1 MDTKDLI
8 NALNDLIE
16 TCKDGEYGFSS
27 SAEHLRNAEVRE
39 LFMRRADGC
48 HTAAAE
54 LRTQVQALGGDA
66 EDSGTV
72 VGAAHRGWVAVKGK
86 LAGYSDKS
94 ILEETER
101 GEDSAMNRYRRVL
114 QMDLPQA
121 DGSIRA
127 EPRME
132 MQAVVDAFMTMV
144 RLPLSANMLFVNVMA
159 TKMPFVGRG

>member
-114 QMDLPQA
+114 QMDLPQDLRGLIERQFLGVQRNHEQVRSLRDHA
-121 DGSIRA
+121 RA
-127 EPRME
+127 AER
-132 MQAVVDAFMTMV
+132 
-144 RLPLSANMLFVNVMA
+144 
-159 TKMPFVGRG
+159 

>member
-54 LRTQVQALGGDA
+54 LRAQVQALGGDA

-86 LAGYSDKS
+86 LAGYSDKA

-114 QMDLPQA
+114 QMDLPQDLRGLIERQFLGVQRNHEQVRSLRDHA
-121 DGSIRA
+121 RA
-127 EPRME
+127 AER
-132 MQAVVDAFMTMV
+132 
-144 RLPLSANMLFVNVMA
+144 
-159 TKMPFVGRG
+159 

>member
-86 LAGYSDKS
+86 LAGYSDKA

-114 QMDLPQA
+114 QMDLPPDVRGLIERQFLGVQRNHEQVRSLRDHA
-121 DGSIRA
+121 RA
-127 EPRME
+127 AER
-132 MQAVVDAFMTMV
+132 
-144 RLPLSANMLFVNVMA
+144 
-159 TKMPFVGRG
+159 

>member
-114 QMDLPQA
+114 QMDLPQDVRGIVERQFLGVQRNHEQVRSLRDHA
-121 DGSIRA
+121 RA
-127 EPRME
+127 AER
-132 MQAVVDAFMTMV
+132 
-144 RLPLSANMLFVNVMA
+144 
-159 TKMPFVGRG
+159 